1 MNNDPFPINMFL
13 LWLLRTVMGKVRS
26 RERDGDI
33 HGVVHAVVP
42 VLPEYKMLVLD
53 HLSDLAEQRAVAA
66 AAAAAS
72 SSPSS
77 SSGQDGALLEPG
89 WGSACVRRLC
99 VIRDLKGFQVSERLE
114 SEKKV
119 QFI

>member
-1 MNNDPFPINMFL
+1 MTHFQLTCSCFGYCGRSWARFDPGNVMAISTESYMRWFL
-13 LWLLRTVMGKVRS
+13 YCQ
-26 RERDGDI
+26 
-33 HGVVHAVVP
+33 
-42 VLPEYKMLVLD
+42 EYKMLVLD

-114 SEKKV
+114 KEKKV